1 MRVIMSGGGTGG
13 HIYPAIA
20 IADEIKRRHPE
31 AEILFVGTEH
41 GMEREIVPKSGYPIK
56 FITVRGFDRKHLL
69 RNIDTIKELNKGIHE
84 ARKIIADFK
93 PDYVIGTGGYVC
105 GPVVRSAYRAGIP
118 SYIHEQ
124 NAFPGLT
131 NKLLSR
137 HVDRVFLAFDDAK
150 SYFKCKNEPVTVG
163 NPVRSAF
170 TETSRE
176 ESRRALGIKDGEFVI
191 LGFGGSLGAKKIND
205 EMEIAAERFAGKEG
219 VRVIWA
225 TGKRYYKE
233 IMAAEH
239 PEAENIKYMEYIN
252 DMPRYLRACDLVVS
266 RSGALTVSEITACGR
281 PSIMIPSPYVTN
293 NHQYYNAMVVAD
305 RGGAVVIEEKNLA
318 SGQVAETAA
327 SLEADPEKLE
337 LMAHMAESLGRTD
350 AASVICDTIGI
361 KEAEQ
366 DESAE

>member
-1 MRVIMSGGGTGG
+1 
-13 HIYPAIA
+13 
-20 IADEIKRRHPE
+20 
-31 AEILFVGTEH
+31 
-41 GMEREIVPKSGYPIK
+41 
-56 FITVRGFDRKHLL
+56 
-69 RNIDTIKELNKGIHE
+69 
-84 ARKIIADFK
+84 
-93 PDYVIGTGGYVC
+93 
-105 GPVVRSAYRAGIP
+105 
-118 SYIHEQ
+118 
-124 NAFPGLT
+124 
-131 NKLLSR
+131 
-137 HVDRVFLAFDDAK
+137 
-150 SYFKCKNEPVTVG
+150 
-163 NPVRSAF
+163 
-170 TETSRE
+170 
-176 ESRRALGIKDGEFVI
+176 
-191 LGFGGSLGAKKIND
+191 
-205 EMEIAAERFAGKEG
+205 
-219 VRVIWA
+219 
-225 TGKRYYKE
+225 
-233 IMAAEH
+233 MAAEH

>member
-1 MRVIMSGGGTGG
+1 MKVIMSGGGTGG

-41 GMEREIVPKSGYPIK
+41 GMEREIVPKAGYPIK

-69 RNIDTIKELNKGIHE
+69 RNIDTVKELNKGLHE
-84 ARKIIADFK
+84 AKKIIADFK

-105 GPVVRSAYRAGIP
+105 GPVVRSAYKAHIP
-118 SYIHEQ
+118 SFIHEQ

-131 NKLLSR
+131 NKLLSK
-137 HVDRVFLAFDDAK
+137 HVDRVFLAFTEAK
-150 SYFKCKNEPVTVG
+150 EYFKCKAEPVTVG

-176 ESRRALGIKDGEFVI
+176 ESRKALGIDEGDFVV
-191 LGFGGSLGAKKIND
+191 LGFGGSLGAQRIND
-205 EMEIAAERFAGKEG
+205 EMKLVAERFAGRTG

-233 IMAAEH
+233 IMGAPH
-239 PEAENIKYMEYIN
+239 PEADNITYMEYIN
-252 DMPRYLRACDLVVS
+252 DMPKYLKACDLVVS

-318 SGQVAETAA
+318 EGQVADTAE
-327 SLEADPEKLE
+327 SLEADPERLV
-337 LMAHMAESLGRTD
+337 LMAHMSESLGRTD

-361 KEAEQ
+361 KKAE
-366 DESAE
+366 

>member
-1 MRVIMSGGGTGG
+1 MKVIMSGGGTGG

-31 AEILFVGTEH
+31 AEILFIGTEH
-41 GMEREIVPKSGYPIK
+41 GMEREIVPKAGYPIK

-69 RNIDTIKELNKGIHE
+69 RNIDTVKELNKGLHE
-84 ARKIIADFK
+84 AKKIISEFK

-105 GPVVRSAYRAGIP
+105 GPVVRSAYKAGIP

-131 NKLLSR
+131 NKLLSK
-137 HVDRVFLAFDDAK
+137 HVNRVFVAFEDAK
-150 SYFKCKNEPVTVG
+150 SYLKCSSEPVTVG

-170 TETSRE
+170 IETSRE
-176 ESRRALGIKDGEFVI
+176 ESRKALGIGDGEFVV
-191 LGFGGSLGAKKIND
+191 LGFGGSLGAQRIND
-205 EMEIAAERFAGKEG
+205 EMEIVAERFAGKEG

-225 TGKRYYKE
+225 TGERYYDE
-233 IMAAEH
+233 IMNSEH
-239 PEAENIKYMEYIN
+239 PEADNITYIKYID
-252 DMPRYLRACDLVVS
+252 DMPKYLKACDIVVS

-305 RGGAVVIEEKNLA
+305 RGGAVVIEEKNL
-318 SGQVAETAA
+318 SDGQVADIAEE
-327 SLEADPEKLE
+327 LESDPEKLT

-361 KEAEQ
+361 EKTN
-366 DESAE
+366 